1 MCGPLGASRANK
13 LRAQTLARHTSCKYR
28 VSEDAR
34 ARPWSK
40 SDSNVV
46 FVTGTGMAIDLKS
59 DWTAANV
66 SALLAS
72 VEDDRSWRL
81 EVSADG
87 VAQLND
93 LSTVPDAA
101 HEEALHCF
109 FEIWD
114 QGTDFVGPGA
124 ACDKSLCNKIEKI
137 LRENYPALKGARTL
151 SAL

>member
-1 MCGPLGASRANK
+1 
-13 LRAQTLARHTSCKYR
+13 
-28 VSEDAR
+28 
-34 ARPWSK
+34 
-40 SDSNVV
+40 
-46 FVTGTGMAIDLKS
+46 
-59 DWTAANV
+59 V

-87 VAQLND
+87 LARLND

-101 HEEALHCF
+101 YEEALHCF

-114 QGTDFVGPGA
+114 QGTDFVGPGG
-124 ACDKSLCNKIEKI
+124 ACDKSLCIKIEKI
-137 LRENYPALKGARTL
+137 LRENYPVLKGARTL

>member
-1 MCGPLGASRANK
+1 
-13 LRAQTLARHTSCKYR
+13 
-28 VSEDAR
+28 
-34 ARPWSK
+34 
-40 SDSNVV
+40 
-46 FVTGTGMAIDLKS
+46 MAIDLKREFS
-59 DWTAANV
+59 AADV

-87 VAQLND
+87 IASLHD
-93 LSTVPDAA
+93 LSIVPDAA
-101 HEEALHCF
+101 YEEALHCF

-124 ACDKSLCNKIEKI
+124 AGDKELCKKLERI
-137 LRENYPALKGARTL
+137 LRENYPELKGARTL

>member
-1 MCGPLGASRANK
+1 
-13 LRAQTLARHTSCKYR
+13 
-28 VSEDAR
+28 
-34 ARPWSK
+34 
-40 SDSNVV
+40 
-46 FVTGTGMAIDLKS
+46 MAIDLKS
-59 DWTAANV
+59 DWTTADV

-87 VAQLND
+87 IASLHN
-93 LSTVPDAA
+93 LSTVPDSAY
-101 HEEALHCF
+101 EDELHCF

-124 ACDKSLCNKIEKI
+124 ACDKSLCRKIEKI
-137 LRENYPALKGARTL
+137 LRENYPALKGVRTL